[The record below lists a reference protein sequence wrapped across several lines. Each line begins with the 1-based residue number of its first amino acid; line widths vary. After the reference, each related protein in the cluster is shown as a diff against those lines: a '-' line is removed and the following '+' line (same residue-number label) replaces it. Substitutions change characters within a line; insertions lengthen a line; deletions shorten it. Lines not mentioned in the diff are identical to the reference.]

1 MKLKLIRKFLASD
14 YTIGKLYINDEF
26 FCDTLEDKVRDLNKD
41 GDLNDAGEGKVF
53 GETAIPY
60 GIYSVIMTMSPR
72 FKRILPRLV
81 DVNGFD
87 GILIHSG
94 NKAKDTHGCIL
105 VGENKAKGMV
115 LNSAKY
121 EKQLVKVLSE
131 AVALG
136 MEITIE
142 II

>member
-1 MKLKLIRKFLASD
+1 M
-14 YTIGKLYINDEF
+14 
-26 FCDTLEDKVRDLNKD
+26 V
-41 GDLNDAGEGKVF
+41 
-53 GETAIPY
+53 
-60 GIYSVIMTMSPR
+60 
-72 FKRILPRLV
+72 
-81 DVNGFD
+81 FD